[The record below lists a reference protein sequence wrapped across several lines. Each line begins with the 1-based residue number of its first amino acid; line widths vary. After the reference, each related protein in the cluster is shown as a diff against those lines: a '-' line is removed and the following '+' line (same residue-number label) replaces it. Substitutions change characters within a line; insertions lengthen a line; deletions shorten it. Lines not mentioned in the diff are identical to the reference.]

1 LFYTLHQI
9 LASPIMQKAEI
20 LSGEHL
26 LTTRPIESVSVIELP
41 VEKFVRKNE
50 FVLTTGIGFEDN
62 PKIFDAFVQEIYA
75 SQASALAIATG
86 RHVKTIPKRI
96 IAFAEKNNFPLI
108 HMPWE
113 IRFSDVIKT
122 VISGIHHQEDVLLE
136 EYKQLQRTI
145 IALYLEE
152 KTLNDALALMEEHSK
167 SCIYILQRK
176 SEAILSSNP
185 NAQHA
190 QHLHLNQL
198 ILDKPS
204 VITTQWGTH
213 AQVYPFHILNQKQA
227 ALVIDSDP
235 SLARI
240 IPRSALEQVI
250 IVLQLWFKKNQLL
263 VEEEIKE
270 REGLINAVINQDWN
284 DFDHLIAKTASTDFN
299 GPGKYQCIVG
309 LPEQR
314 AGSNESSDEKNDL
327 AQLASS
333 CAKQIEPS
341 NLCAFYST
349 YLVIFVQIKDEQ
361 LDVYHALIDLIE
373 EKVNTYDFP
382 SFSWGISDRPTEIKS
397 LYRSYKNARIALDTG
412 RSQHGSGNRS
422 TFADTSEFRM
432 LSQLSK
438 DEVTKETIRKVIEP
452 LVTYNKER
460 GLDLF
465 LTLTAYMNHNGNVSQ
480 TARALSLQRQSL
492 IYRLQK
498 IETLTGK
505 SLSKSDD
512 LFLLQLCI
520 KLWTINV
527 R

>member
-1 LFYTLHQI
+1 MFYSVHQI
-9 LASPIMQKAEI
+9 LANPIMQKAEI
-20 LSGEHL
+20 LSGKD
-26 LTTRPIESVSVIELP
+26 LTARPIESVSVIELP

-50 FVLTTGIGFEDN
+50 FVLTTGIGFGDD

-96 IAFAEKNNFPLI
+96 VAFAKENNFPLI

-145 IALYLEE
+145 IALYLDG
-152 KTLNDALALMEEHSK
+152 KSLNDALALMEKHSK
-167 SCIYILQRK
+167 SHIYILQRK
-176 SEAILSSNP
+176 SEDILSSNP
-185 NAQHA
+185 NAHS

-198 ILDKPS
+198 ITDKPS
-204 VITTQWGTH
+204 VITTQWGTR

-227 ALVIDSDP
+227 ALVIDSNP
-235 SLARI
+235 SLAQT
-240 IPRSALEQVI
+240 IPRSALEQVT

-263 VEEEIKE
+263 VEERN
-270 REGLINAVINQDWN
+270 REKTELIHAIIHQDWN
-284 DFDHLIAKTASTDFN
+284 SWDHLLARTRVQDLNVSGN
-299 GPGKYQCIVG
+299 YQCIVG
-309 LPEQR
+309 LPEQWT
-314 AGSNESSDEKNDL
+314 SKKNSTDEKNDL
-327 AQLASS
+327 LQLATR
-333 CAKQIEPS
+333 CARQIEPS
-341 NLCAFYST
+341 NLCAFYSN
-349 YLVIFVQIKDEQ
+349 YLVIFIQVTDEH
-361 LDVYHALIDLIE
+361 LDIYHTLIDLIE
-373 EKVNTYDFP
+373 EKLNAYYFP
-382 SFSWGISDRPTEIKS
+382 AFSWGISDRPSEIRS
-397 LYRSYKNARIALDTG
+397 LSKSYKNARIALETG
-412 RSQHGSGNRS
+412 RSQNGSGSRS

-438 DEVTKETIRKVIEP
+438 DEVTREAVRKIIGP
-452 LVTYNKER
+452 LVSYNKER

-465 LTLTAYMNHNGNVSQ
+465 LTLTAYMKHNGNVSQ

-520 KLWTINV
+520 KLWAINAQ
-527 R
+527 